1 MPVLVWDLENKID
14 LQFHSPVEQIDN
26 ALFQKKQIQLFI
38 KRDDLIHP
46 FISGN
51 KWRKLKYILR
61 KAELENKD
69 HLVTFGGAWSNH
81 LLATACAAAK
91 FEFKSSGIVRGE
103 PVNNELLNLCRLFG
117 MHLEFT
123 DRTSY
128 RDKPGLFRKHFE
140 DKSGAFFIDEGG
152 ASPEATQGC
161 SEMVDELEQEYNY
174 LFCACGTGTTAAGII
189 KGLNRLNHNTRFHGI
204 PVLKDQGSL
213 MHVINSYLNK
223 ESYFELHRDYHFG
236 GYAKI
241 TPELVQFIREFSSST
256 GILLD
261 PVYTGKL
268 FYAIYD
274 LAKKDYFKPGSTILA
289 VHTGGLIGLLG
300 MKTVMVTGDQ

>member
-1 MPVLVWDLENKID
+1 VDQTIFKMID
-14 LQFHSPVEQIDN
+14 LHFHSPIEQIFDP
-26 ALFQKKQIQLFI
+26 LFSEKQLKLFV

-51 KWRKLKYILR
+51 KWRKLKYILC

-91 FEFKSSGIVRGE
+91 FGFKSSGFVRGE
-103 PVNNELLNLCRLFG
+103 PVNNELLSLCELFG
-117 MHLEFT
+117 MQLQFT
-123 DRTSY
+123 DRGIY
-128 RDKPGLFRKHFE
+128 RDKPALFHKIFA
-140 DKSGAFFIDEGG
+140 DDPKAFFIDEGG
-152 ASPEATQGC
+152 ASPEGVKGC
-161 SEMVDELEQEYNY
+161 SELIDELDQKYDH

-189 KGLNRLNHNTRFHGI
+189 NGLNNSHCSTIFHGV
-204 PVLKDQGSL
+204 PVLKNAGFL
-213 MHVINSYLNK
+213 KKVISDYLT
-223 ESYFELHRDYHFG
+223 EDIDFELHLDYHFG

-241 TPELVQFIREFSSST
+241 SDELIQFIKLFSSSN

-268 FYAIYD
+268 FFAVYD
-274 LAKKDYFKPGSTILA
+274 LAKKDYFKPGSTILII
-289 VHTGGLIGLLG
+289 HTGGLFGLLG
-300 MKTVMVTGDQ
+300 MKKDFDRNQ